1 MPNASK
7 LRGTSSCSATYPIPW
22 TGRCTR
28 AWLAANSFYLPT
40 GSPSSSLSRNRQSSS
55 SQADGRRRSA
65 ILHNLHLND
74 PSVPA
79 PGEMLHDTSPS
90 AAAGHGP
97 ASPPPLPTSP
107 LLTGGDPQHRS
118 RAPSLGELH
127 QELEAE
133 QEAQVNRLLHM
144 IRQQQVQLQQL
155 QAAQGHPPQ
164 STVAAEDAPPAS
176 DQSSS
181 LPHALPPSAASLV
194 THPSPHAS
202 MAGPTTPRSPVM
214 AHPRSSFDMTRPDLR
229 SSRRSSRGASSPR
242 LRSTSIN
249 AEGAEPC
256 ILGGATGSSG
266 VRDESAFYQAETQSL
281 IRENQMLRHRIRELG

>member
-1 MPNASK
+1 
-7 LRGTSSCSATYPIPW
+7 
-22 TGRCTR
+22 
-28 AWLAANSFYLPT
+28 
-40 GSPSSSLSRNRQSSS
+40 
-55 SQADGRRRSA
+55 
-65 ILHNLHLND
+65 
-74 PSVPA
+74 
-79 PGEMLHDTSPS
+79 MLHDTSPL

-97 ASPPPLPTSP
+97 ASPPPLSASP

-176 DQSSS
+176 SDQLSS
-181 LPHALPPSAASLV
+181 LPHAQPPSAASLV
-194 THPSPHAS
+194 SHSSPHPALT
-202 MAGPTTPRSPVM
+202 GPSTPRSPVM
-214 AHPRSSFDMTRPDLR
+214 SSHPRSSFDMTRPDLR
-229 SSRRSSRGASSPR
+229 SSRRSSRGASSPI
-242 LRSTSIN
+242 LRSASIN
-249 AEGAEPC
+249 AEGAEPWL
-256 ILGGATGSSG
+256 LGGATGSSG